1 MPSSAKH
8 LTLESMA
15 VLLNESHA
23 EALAEAGIESMM
35 GADVNLVL
43 VTLGRSKQLVE
54 AYVAV
59 GDPLAHI
66 EINVLTAL
74 DLLDNV
80 PEFHNHETRTGIDPN
95 ATMKLWEEK
104 QEALDAI
111 KRLTHSAEEEDVSPP
126 APEPTAHEP
135 ADEEVPEAVVLVEE
149 KAIATVTKPKPAVPV
164 VATSAP
170 PPGSVPEPSPRLRRS
185 SHVTGK
191 TMTTPKAIPSFVEAI
206 TDAGLDGLLA
216 ALQRAGITTLVS
228 LKKHDIAELEA
239 SLRRPHVKL
248 GSTYTLSRVDTKSLI
263 ELGVK
268 PSGTTPGADA
278 TRSSPPDLFSMA
290 ALTLGAAASATP
302 LALTTKP
309 APTTALAPA
318 GKLASYLP
326 PAAAVPRPPAE
337 AAPPRSWTTA
347 PTTAPVSE
355 SAGKITE
362 ALKTCSFTRAL
373 LGKVPAAELS
383 LPSLW
388 LLAHAL
394 HGETALSFKNMD
406 ESEES
411 VVDAI
416 DAAIE
421 ARCATETLTRD
432 EALGFGYTPCSS
444 MREVRKKVNE
454 WVARS
459 RAVKPTADLPA
470 EIDGTGPMT
479 MHSGLAMLAA
489 STQSFS
495 SDNLKHVEEH
505 GAAEARA
512 LAVHGDATSK
522 RTLLELG
529 KVMASGLPD
538 KDKIKEHAQACETDA
553 KVAALLASSH
563 IKRITGASALI
574 PGLAEVAA
582 VAVQVRAAIVRASKE
597 ELRAQE
603 HVRPYAEPEPLVKA
617 VQAMRLFDKGSNA
630 LSLKP
635 LAGTDKELEYL
646 AVPAISPK
654 PTAAVAELAI
664 TRNLFAAIP
673 LLETVFGMV
682 APWDKT
688 AVKTLATVHT
698 VMSHGL
704 AKHGASTTVLNV
716 LMPLLREYEERV
728 DAFQRSPSA
737 PIPTLAGCWEHT
749 KTLAIT
755 ATFISEARKQLAN
768 LELAPDSQVASL
780 KTQNE
785 AQSKTL
791 KTLEERLKKLEAKP
805 TSTKPPGKPEDGE
818 PSKGASKKEA
828 LRLGRELLAK
838 QAAAAGGSTAPA
850 PKVRFAATEHGALAT
865 QL

>member
-1 MPSSAKH
+1 MIGAE
-8 LTLESMA
+8 TRLEFT
-15 VLLNESHA
+15 
-23 EALAEAGIESMM
+23 
-35 GADVNLVL
+35 
-43 VTLGRSKQLVE
+43 TLGRSKLVE
-54 AYVAV
+54 SACIIV
-59 GDPLAHI
+59 GEPEARIDLDVLLAF
-66 EINVLTAL
+66 
-74 DLLDNV
+74 DLLASV
-80 PEFHNHETRTGIDPN
+80 PEFQNHDTQSGIDLN
-95 ATMKLWEEK
+95 ATLEFWRAKG
-104 QEALDAI
+104 EALAEI
-111 KRLTHSAEEEDVSPP
+111 ERVAQSAEEEDVSPS
-126 APEPTAHEP
+126 ALERAAHES

-149 KAIATVTKPKPAVPV
+149 PANATVPKPKQANTV
-164 VATSAP
+164 VAAP
-170 PPGSVPEPSPRLRRS
+170 VASTAGPPGTSPRLRRS
-185 SHVTGK
+185 SPFASR
-191 TMTTPKAIPSFVEAI
+191 TMSTPKALAPFVEAI
-206 TDAGLDGLLA
+206 TDAGLDGLLD

-278 TRSSPPDLFSMA
+278 ALGTPPDMFSMA
-290 ALTLGAAASATP
+290 ALTLGAAAATAP
-302 LALTTKP
+302 LVLTTKP
-309 APTTALAPA
+309 APTTAPAPA
-318 GKLASYLP
+318 GKPAPTSASYLP
-326 PAAAVPRPPAE
+326 PAAAVPRPPA
-337 AAPPRSWTTA
+337 AAEPARLWAAA

-362 ALKTCSFTRAL
+362 ALKTCSLARAL
-373 LGKVPAAELS
+373 LGRVPAAELS

-421 ARCATETLTRD
+421 ARRATETLTRD

-538 KDKIKEHAQACETDA
+538 KDKIKEHAQACENDA

-704 AKHGASTTVLNV
+704 AKHGAATTVLNV

-785 AQSKTL
+785 AQSKAL

-850 PKVRFAATEHGALAT
+850 PKVKFAATEHGALAT

>member
-1 MPSSAKH
+1 
-8 LTLESMA
+8 
-15 VLLNESHA
+15 
-23 EALAEAGIESMM
+23 
-35 GADVNLVL
+35 
-43 VTLGRSKQLVE
+43 
-54 AYVAV
+54 
-59 GDPLAHI
+59 
-66 EINVLTAL
+66 
-74 DLLDNV
+74 
-80 PEFHNHETRTGIDPN
+80 
-95 ATMKLWEEK
+95 
-104 QEALDAI
+104 
-111 KRLTHSAEEEDVSPP
+111 
-126 APEPTAHEP
+126 
-135 ADEEVPEAVVLVEE
+135 
-149 KAIATVTKPKPAVPV
+149 
-164 VATSAP
+164 
-170 PPGSVPEPSPRLRRS
+170 
-185 SHVTGK
+185 
-191 TMTTPKAIPSFVEAI
+191 
-206 TDAGLDGLLA
+206 
-216 ALQRAGITTLVS
+216 
-228 LKKHDIAELEA
+228 
-239 SLRRPHVKL
+239 
-248 GSTYTLSRVDTKSLI
+248 
-263 ELGVK
+263 
-268 PSGTTPGADA
+268 
-278 TRSSPPDLFSMA
+278 
-290 ALTLGAAASATP
+290 
-302 LALTTKP
+302 
-309 APTTALAPA
+309 
-318 GKLASYLP
+318 
-326 PAAAVPRPPAE
+326 
-337 AAPPRSWTTA
+337 
-347 PTTAPVSE
+347 
-355 SAGKITE
+355 
-362 ALKTCSFTRAL
+362 
-373 LGKVPAAELS
+373 
-383 LPSLW
+383 
-388 LLAHAL
+388 
-394 HGETALSFKNMD
+394 
-406 ESEES
+406 
-411 VVDAI
+411 
-416 DAAIE
+416 
-421 ARCATETLTRD
+421 
-432 EALGFGYTPCSS
+432 
-444 MREVRKKVNE
+444 
-454 WVARS
+454 
-459 RAVKPTADLPA
+459 
-470 EIDGTGPMT
+470 MT
-479 MHSGLAMLAA
+479 MQSGLAMLAA
-489 STQSFS
+489 STQNFS
-495 SDNLKHVEEH
+495 GDNLKHVEEH

-538 KDKIKEHAQACETDA
+538 KDKIKEHAQACEIDA

-582 VAVQVRAAIVRASKE
+582 VAVQVRAAVVRASKE

-635 LAGTDKELEYL
+635 LAGTDKDLEYL

-737 PIPTLAGCWEHT
+737 PIPTLSSCWEHT

-755 ATFISEARKQLAN
+755 ATFITEARKQLAN

-818 PSKGASKKEA
+818 PSKGANKKEA